1 MPLNSPVPV
10 PVYASAELKNT
21 SDDAITTYLTLGLPK
36 PNRFVASNTKS
47 DIRLMIGYSAVSIA
61 GVSFYFDYMKGWEF
75 TAPWMLY
82 AVIAYFILNT
92 VYTGWIALVENRQV
106 FEGTTAKG
114 ETLQISSHSKKL
126 SSTYKLHFRH
136 TSPSGQVV
144 QEKTIEAPFSK
155 WFSADGT
162 LHFEPF
168 SEWLKSEIKLVQL
181 CSLEGPSK

>member
-10 PVYASAELKNT
+10 PVYASSELKNT

-36 PNRFVASNTKS
+36 PNRFVANHTKT
-47 DIRLMIGYSAVSIA
+47 DIRLIIGYCAVTIA
-61 GVSFYFDYMKGWEF
+61 GVSFYFDYTKGWEF
-75 TAPWMLY
+75 TAPWMIY

-92 VYTGWIALVENRQV
+92 VYTGWVWLVENRQV
-106 FEGTTAKG
+106 FEGTTPKG
-114 ETLQISSHSKKL
+114 ETLQILSLSKKL

-136 TSPSGQVV
+136 TSASGKVV

-168 SEWLKSEIKLVQL
+168 SEWLKNEIKLVQAS
-181 CSLEGPSK
+181 SLESSSK